1 MKLKISLICLIFLL
15 MFSGAVLAADDDI
28 SIKSDANEDLSGD
41 RVKITAIHIEGNR
54 RIEDAAIKMQLIT
67 RVDDIFDISRINED
81 IKNIFKMGYFKDI
94 KVIAKETDHGRELIY
109 IVSENPS
116 IKIIKL
122 NGNKKLKN
130 DELLEIITLK
140 NRDILKL
147 SRIKENEERI
157 KAFYNSKGF
166 FDAEISYELIHL
178 SDHDVDVVYKI
189 KENKKAYVEEI
200 KFSGNKTFED
210 SELSDEMETSEKGWF
225 SFITSSGLLNK
236 DMLEIDRNRLANF
249 YQNKGFIEIKVGQP
263 VITQEGNKI
272 YIAIAIE
279 EGDRY
284 KVGSVDIT
292 GDLIEDKEVFLSKLN
307 TDKSKDYYSRE
318 VLRWDIDTL
327 TRFYADKGFAYADI
341 SPVIKKD
348 TENKLLNITFNIIK
362 GNLIY
367 FDRITVSGNTKT
379 RDKVIRRELRVVEAE
394 LFSATGLQKS
404 EGRLR
409 KTDFFKNVS
418 IQTTDGAEDDKINLN
433 IEIEEQ
439 PTGSMSFGAGYSSED
454 GLTGM
459 ASISQ
464 RNFLG
469 RGQGIGL
476 SLNVTEKSKY
486 YDISFTE
493 PYFLD
498 TSLSAGIDLGRLN
511 REYDAYDKKSDRF
524 NLRFS
529 YPVSDLWRV
538 YTSYRIENTRV
549 TNIDEDASYII
560 FNFEGNYRTHAVK
573 WIVERDSRDRTLMP
587 TRGSLNYVSCEFA
600 GKPLAGNVGF
610 VKYNTYSD
618 WFFPLFWKLVFR
630 TKLQTGY
637 IQERKSGEL
646 PLYEK
651 FYVGGINTVRGMEYG
666 EASPEDPST
675 GDILGAYTMV
685 VNNFE
690 ILFPLIPKANMQGVF
705 FFDIGRGFDK
715 WEEVRFNDL
724 RRTAGAGI
732 RWFSPMGPLRLEWG
746 YNLKREDNEGRSN
759 WEFSIGTTF

>member
-1 MKLKISLICLIFLL
+1 
-15 MFSGAVLAADDDI
+15 MFHGIVLAVDDDI
-28 SIKSDANEDLSGD
+28 SINVDINGNLSAD
-41 RVKITAIHIEGNR
+41 RAKITAIHIEGNR

-67 RVDDIFDISRINED
+67 HVDDVFDMSKINTD

-94 KVIAKETDHGRELIY
+94 RVIAKETGQGKELIY

-116 IKIIKL
+116 IKIIEL
-122 NGNKKLKN
+122 NGNKKLKD
-130 DELLEIITLK
+130 DELFEIITLK

-147 SRIKENEERI
+147 SRVKENQERV
-157 KAFYNSKGF
+157 KAFYHSKGF
-166 FDAEISYELIHL
+166 FDAEISYELIYS
-178 SDHDVDVVYKI
+178 SDHDVEVIYKV
-189 KENKKAYVEEI
+189 KENKKAYVKEI
-200 KFSGNKTFED
+200 KFSGNKTFKD
-210 SELSDEMETSEKGWF
+210 SDLLDVIETRKKGWF

-263 VITQEGNKI
+263 VITQKENKI

-284 KVGSVDIT
+284 KVGSVNIT
-292 GDLIEDKEVFLSKLN
+292 GDLIEDKEVFLSKLKI
-307 TDKSKDYYSRE
+307 DKSKDYYSRE
-318 VLRWDIDTL
+318 MLRWDIDTL
-327 TRFYADKGFAYADI
+327 IRFYADKGFAYADI
-341 SPVIKKD
+341 SPVVKKD
-348 TENKLLNITFNIIK
+348 AENRLLDITFDIIK
-362 GNLIY
+362 GHLIY
-367 FDRITVSGNTKT
+367 FDRITVSGNIKT
-379 RDKVIRRELRVVEAE
+379 RDKVIRRELRVVEGE

-418 IQTTDGAEDDKINLN
+418 IQTTSGVEDDKISLN

-439 PTGSMSFGAGYSSED
+439 PTGSISFGAGYSSED
-454 GLTGM
+454 GVTGM

-469 RGQGIGL
+469 RGQSIGL
-476 SLNVTEKSKY
+476 SVNVSGTSKY

-498 TSLSAGIDLGRLN
+498 TRLSTGIDLGRLH
-511 REYDAYDKKSDRF
+511 REYDSYDKKSDRF
-524 NLRFS
+524 NIRFS

-549 TNIDEDASYII
+549 TNIDEDASFII
-560 FNFEGNYRTHAVK
+560 FDFEGNYRTHAVK

-610 VKYNTYSD
+610 VKYKTYSD
-618 WFFPLFWKLVFR
+618 WFFPLFWKIVFR
-630 TKLQTGY
+630 TRLQTGY
-637 IQERKSGEL
+637 IQERHSGKL

-651 FYVGGINTVRGMEYG
+651 FYVGGINTIRGLEYG
-666 EASPEDPST
+666 EASPEDPVT

-724 RRTAGAGI
+724 RRTVGTGV

-746 YNLKREDNEGRSN
+746 YNLKPEDDEGKSN